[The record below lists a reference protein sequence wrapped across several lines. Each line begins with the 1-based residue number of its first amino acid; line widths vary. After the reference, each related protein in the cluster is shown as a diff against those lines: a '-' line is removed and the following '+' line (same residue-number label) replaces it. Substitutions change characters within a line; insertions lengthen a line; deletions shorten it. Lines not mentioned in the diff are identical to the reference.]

1 MISVQYLTVT
11 SAIVLK
17 MCDNVSYGTRPEGK
31 TKTSRGNQRR
41 KEHVESE
48 VPRAQCEN
56 NGVERLLFNNKEQD
70 LETFKDFVELHD
82 QELFP
87 FQKLTAWEER
97 CQAFSANAALELSEK
112 QRLECTVKNN
122 VKGEDESYIIQS
134 LEPLSSP
141 AGIMNGN
148 LQKNETT
155 NSVAETKL
163 VSQSYERFKNQRR
176 KERKSSLCTLSVLPP
191 LVEEKYYSSPS
202 PVMRRHT
209 IGDFAKRDKLKV
221 PEIVLS
227 KEENEYRET
236 ERLNLP
242 MIEQK
247 SGYLQIPLS
256 LSDPHRLAPPRF
268 LGHFKAFRPPAQQH
282 LEDKSTIGNFRLP
295 QLTTRND
302 KKENEKPES
311 SGR

>member
-1 MISVQYLTVT
+1 
-11 SAIVLK
+11 

-31 TKTSRGNQRR
+31 TKASRGNQRR
-41 KEHVESE
+41 KEHVELE
-48 VPRAQCEN
+48 VARAHCEN

-82 QELFP
+82 RELFP

-97 CQAFSANAALELSEK
+97 CQEFSANAALELNQK

-122 VKGEDESYIIQS
+122 IRGEDESYIIQS
-134 LEPLSSP
+134 LDPLSSP
-141 AGIMNGN
+141 AEIMNGN

-155 NSVAETKL
+155 NSVAEARL
-163 VSQSYERFKNQRR
+163 VSQSYESFKNQRR

-209 IGDFAKRDKLKV
+209 IGYFAQRDKLVV

-227 KEENEYRET
+227 KEENEYRDT
-236 ERLNLP
+236 ESLKLP

-247 SGYLQIPLS
+247 SGHLQIPLS

-268 LGHFKAFRPPAQQH
+268 FGHFKAFRPPAQQH

-311 SGR
+311 PGR